1 MKKYNVFYL
10 WVVEK
15 RGYKFICKKIINNEY
30 KEILTGEKILLE
42 ENDQVE
48 SLTKYYSILAIA
60 TYKNGQ
66 ILNPLMLSK
75 KDILLKY
82 IKINE
87 KDINK
92 PYDPVDFIEKQKQM
106 LEELKV
112 LEKECPELAKKEAVE
127 SLQRAGILDE
137 EGNLKEPYAESV
149 REDIIPAKEL
159 NKQKTLDKK

>member
-1 MKKYNVFYL
+1 
-10 WVVEK
+10 
-15 RGYKFICKKIINNEY
+15 
-30 KEILTGEKILLE
+30 
-42 ENDQVE
+42 
-48 SLTKYYSILAIA
+48 
-60 TYKNGQ
+60 
-66 ILNPLMLSK
+66 MLSK

-112 LEKECPELAKKEAVE
+112 LEKECPELAKKEALE

-149 REDIIPAKEL
+149 REDIIPTKEL